1 MKILPDWKT
10 DKAVVGHVVC
20 ALLNMLKSIF
30 LDIKQ
35 KIHLKLQLRD
45 IILSHVKKIKESIQI
60 ESYEKSLPC
69 VIGILW
75 TQEAERS

>member
-45 IILSHVKKIKESIQI
+45 IILSHVKK
-60 ESYEKSLPC
+60 
-69 VIGILW
+69 
-75 TQEAERS
+75 